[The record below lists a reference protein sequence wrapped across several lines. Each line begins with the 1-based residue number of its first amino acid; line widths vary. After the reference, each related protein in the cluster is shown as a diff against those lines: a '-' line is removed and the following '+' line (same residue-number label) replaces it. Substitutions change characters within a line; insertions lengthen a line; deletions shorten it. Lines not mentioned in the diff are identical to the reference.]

1 MARVVRPLCAESAP
15 TFQFRHR
22 AVHRL
27 VGRDMSERRTA
38 YLLLLAMAVCF
49 GGTWPAGKLAVEDVT
64 PFTVAATRFTLAT
77 LLLAVWAARRGGV
90 VRPGRRDL
98 ALVLA
103 LGATAVA
110 GYNALFLYGL
120 ELAPASDGAII
131 VPGLAPVF
139 SMLIAWPVLG
149 ERIGGRGLAGLLLA
163 FAGVAAVIQPS
174 GGVDRDRVIGALLF
188 VAGAACWGIYSVL
201 GKSAT
206 ARFGAVTATLYATAT
221 GALMLLPFSIAE
233 SGWSKLSGG
242 DAAAWASIVYLAVF
256 GTVLAFVLFYEGVS
270 RIGASRATAFALLVP
285 IFGVLGSVLVLGES
299 IGAGTIVGG
308 VAILGGL
315 WLVQSPAGGRLIPSR
330 LRPRHLQ
337 ID

>member
-1 MARVVRPLCAESAP
+1 
-15 TFQFRHR
+15 
-22 AVHRL
+22 
-27 VGRDMSERRTA
+27 
-38 YLLLLAMAVCF
+38 
-49 GGTWPAGKLAVEDVT
+49 
-64 PFTVAATRFTLAT
+64 
-77 LLLAVWAARRGGV
+77 
-90 VRPGRRDL
+90 
-98 ALVLA
+98 
-103 LGATAVA
+103 
-110 GYNALFLYGL
+110 
-120 ELAPASDGAII
+120 
-131 VPGLAPVF
+131 
-139 SMLIAWPVLG
+139 MLIAWPVLG

-174 GGVDRDRVIGALLF
+174 GGVDRDRIIGALLF

-233 SGWSKLSGG
+233 SGWSKLADG
-242 DAAAWASIVYLAVF
+242 DAAAWASIAYLAVF

-308 VAILGGL
+308 VDDPRRPVARA
-315 WLVQSPAGGRLIPSR
+315 VSGGRKAYSKPITVSPFTNR
-330 LRPRHLQ
+330 LRNTHEIKNAYESRQFSRKTLVIYSLDEDDRLAP
-337 ID
+337 

>member
-1 MARVVRPLCAESAP
+1 
-15 TFQFRHR
+15 
-22 AVHRL
+22 
-27 VGRDMSERRTA
+27 MSERRTA

-77 LLLAVWAARRGGV
+77 LLLAFWASRRGGL
-90 VRPGRRDL
+90 VRPARRDL
-98 ALVLA
+98 PLVLA

-120 ELAPASDGAII
+120 ELAPATDGAII

-163 FAGVAAVIQPS
+163 FAGVTAVIQPS
-174 GGVDRDRVIGALLF
+174 GGVDRDRVLGALLF
-188 VAGAACWGIYSVL
+188 VAGAACWGVYSVL

-221 GALMLLPFSIAE
+221 GALMLLPFSIGE
-233 SGWSKLSGG
+233 SGWSKLADG
-242 DAAAWASIVYLAVF
+242 DAAAWASILYLAVF
-256 GTVLAFVLFYEGVS
+256 GTVLAFVFFYEGVS
-270 RIGASRATAFALLVP
+270 RIGPSRATAFALLVP

-299 IGAGTIVGG
+299 IGAGTLVGG
-308 VAILGGL
+308 IAILAGL
-315 WLVQSPAGGRLIPSR
+315 SLVQKPSPAGEPKPAPKGRLVA
-330 LRPRHLQ
+330 
-337 ID
+337 D

>member
-1 MARVVRPLCAESAP
+1 
-15 TFQFRHR
+15 
-22 AVHRL
+22 
-27 VGRDMSERRTA
+27 MSERRTA

-49 GGTWPAGKLAVEDVT
+49 GGTWPAGKLAVENVT

-77 LLLAVWAARRGGV
+77 LLLAFWAARRGSLKK
-90 VRPGRRDL
+90 PGRADIP
-98 ALVLA
+98 LVLA

-139 SMLIAWPVLG
+139 SMLIARPVLG

-163 FAGVAAVIQPS
+163 FVGVAAVIQPS
-174 GGVDRDRVIGALLF
+174 GGVDRDRVLGAVLF

-206 ARFGAVTATLYATAT
+206 ARFGAVTATLYATTT
-221 GALMLLPFSIAE
+221 GALMLLPFSMAE
-233 SGWSKLSGG
+233 SGWSKLAGG
-242 DAAAWASIVYLAVF
+242 DAAAWVSIAYLAVF
-256 GTVLAFVLFYEGVS
+256 GTVLAFVFFYEGVS

-299 IGAGTIVGG
+299 VGAGTLVGG
-308 VAILGGL
+308 VAILSGL
-315 WLVQSPAGGRLIPSR
+315 WLVQKPSVKQEAAPAGQQLAA
-330 LRPRHLQ
+330 
-337 ID
+337 D

>member
-1 MARVVRPLCAESAP
+1 
-15 TFQFRHR
+15 
-22 AVHRL
+22 
-27 VGRDMSERRTA
+27 MSERRTA

-90 VRPGRRDL
+90 VRPGRRDIP
-98 ALVLA
+98 LVLA

-149 ERIGGRGLAGLLLA
+149 ERIGKRGAAGLLLA
-163 FAGVAAVIQPS
+163 FAGLVAVIGPS
-174 GGVDRDRVIGALLF
+174 GGVGRDRLLGALLF

-206 ARFGAVTATLYATAT
+206 ARFGTVTATLYATAT
-221 GALMLLPFSIAE
+221 GTLLLLPFSLAE
-233 SGWSKLSGG
+233 SGWSKLAGADGS
-242 DAAAWASIVYLAVF
+242 AWASMLYLAVF
-256 GTVLAFVLFYEGVS
+256 GTVLAFVLLYEGVS
-270 RIGASRATAFALLVP
+270 RIGASRATAFAMLVP
-285 IFGVLGSVLVLGES
+285 IFGVLGSVLVLGETV
-299 IGAGTIVGG
+299 GAGTVVGG
-308 VAILGGL
+308 LAILAGL
-315 WLVQSPAGGRLIPSR
+315 WLVQKPSPAPEVAPEGRLVA
-330 LRPRHLQ
+330 
-337 ID
+337 D

>member
-1 MARVVRPLCAESAP
+1 
-15 TFQFRHR
+15 
-22 AVHRL
+22 
-27 VGRDMSERRTA
+27 MSERRTA

-49 GGTWPAGKLAVEDVT
+49 GGTWPAGKLAVEDVS
-64 PFTVAATRFTLAT
+64 PFTAAATRFTIAT
-77 LLLAVWAARRGGV
+77 LLLAVWAARRGGLI
-90 VRPGRRDL
+90 RPSRRDL
-98 ALVLA
+98 PLVLA

-149 ERIGGRGLAGLLLA
+149 ERIGGRGTAGLLLA

-174 GGVDRDRVIGALLF
+174 GGVDRDRVLGAVLF
-188 VAGAACWGIYSVL
+188 IAGAACWGVYSVL

-221 GALMLLPFSIAE
+221 GTLLLLPFSLAE
-233 SGWSKLSGG
+233 SGWSRLANG
-242 DAAAWASIVYLAVF
+242 DAAAWASIAYLAVF

-299 IGAGTIVGG
+299 IGAGTVVGG
-308 VAILGGL
+308 VAILAGL
-315 WLVQSPAGGRLIPSR
+315 WLVQRPVAQPKAAPAGRSL
-330 LRPRHLQ
+330 LA
-337 ID
+337 D

>member
-1 MARVVRPLCAESAP
+1 
-15 TFQFRHR
+15 
-22 AVHRL
+22 
-27 VGRDMSERRTA
+27 MSERRTA
-38 YLLLLAMAVCF
+38 YLLLFAMAVCF

-77 LLLAVWAARRGGV
+77 LLLAVWASRRGGF
-90 VRPGRRDL
+90 VRPARRDL
-98 ALVLA
+98 PLVLA

-149 ERIGGRGLAGLLLA
+149 ERIGGRRMAGLLLA

-174 GGVDRDRVIGALLF
+174 GGVDRDRALGALLF

-221 GALMLLPFSIAE
+221 GALMLIPFSIGE
-233 SGWSKLSGG
+233 SGWSKLADG
-242 DAAAWASIVYLAVF
+242 DAAALVSILYLAVF

-299 IGAGTIVGG
+299 IGAGTLVGG
-308 VAILGGL
+308 VVILVGL
-315 WLVQSPAGGRLIPSR
+315 WLVQQPAQERKTAAEPRLAA
-330 LRPRHLQ
+330 
-337 ID
+337 D